1 MSPVKYRQ
9 HLGIA
14 LQLTTA
20 RFLGTFLTDLTQ
32 IQPGV
37 QRFVAV
43 QLHILRPEILSRYVE
58 RDTTRREH
66 TALIEEHYAYHEF
79 GDFPWSFRL
88 KRLLYT
94 RAWLSNER
102 PGLMF
107 DFATAWLLQNKVLL
121 ASF

>member
-32 IQPGV
+32 ILPCV

-43 QLHILRPEILSRYVE
+43 QLHILRPVILALYVE
-58 RDTTRREH
+58 R
-66 TALIEEHYAYHEF
+66 
-79 GDFPWSFRL
+79 
-88 KRLLYT
+88 
-94 RAWLSNER
+94 
-102 PGLMF
+102 
-107 DFATAWLLQNKVLL
+107 
-121 ASF
+121 